1 MGYVDSAYY
10 TNTYKGAVP
19 SEALTPLLE
28 KASDSIDQLTYFRI
42 KAAGGLANLTVFQ
55 QDMVKKAVCAQID
68 FLYENDVQGLPEGVQ
83 SYSVNG
89 VSVSFGQSGIGP
101 GKFSTDAVN
110 YLTPTGLRYG
120 GW

>member
-10 TNTYKGAVP
+10 INTYKGSVP
-19 SEALTPLLE
+19 AEALTPLLE
-28 KASDSIDQLTYFRI
+28 EASDGIDQLTYLRI
-42 KAAGGLANLTVFQ
+42 KAAGGLTKLTAFQ
-55 QDMVKKAVCAQID
+55 QEMVKKAVCAQID
-68 FLYENDVQGLPEGVQ
+68 FLYENDIQGLPEGVQ

-89 VSVSFGQSGIGP
+89 VSVSFGQEGVG
-101 GKFSTDAVN
+101 GKFSTTAIN